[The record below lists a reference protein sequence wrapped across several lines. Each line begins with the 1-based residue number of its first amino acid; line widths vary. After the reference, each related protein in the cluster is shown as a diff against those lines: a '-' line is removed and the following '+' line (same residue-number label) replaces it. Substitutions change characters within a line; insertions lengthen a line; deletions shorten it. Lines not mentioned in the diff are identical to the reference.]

1 MTPALYTRRAASA
14 DDNMIPLINIV
25 FLLLIFFM
33 IAGKIASDDALQLTL
48 PQAQQA
54 APAPALSVEILVDR
68 DGRIALDGVVV
79 SVEQLAAQL
88 AGLQQRGVN
97 TADTGSGLAV
107 ALKADAQLPAGVLAP
122 VLNTLRAAGID
133 SIHLYTRRADA
144 EDSRSQGNQGGP
156 SL

>member
-1 MTPALYTRRAASA
+1 MTSALYPRRAASA

-33 IAGKIASDDALQLTL
+33 IAGRIASDDALQLTL

-54 APAPALSVEILVDR
+54 APAPELRVEILVDR

-97 TADTGSGLAV
+97 TAEVVSGLAV
-107 ALKADAQLPAGVLAP
+107 A
-122 VLNTLRAAGID
+122 
-133 SIHLYTRRADA
+133 
-144 EDSRSQGNQGGP
+144 
-156 SL
+156 